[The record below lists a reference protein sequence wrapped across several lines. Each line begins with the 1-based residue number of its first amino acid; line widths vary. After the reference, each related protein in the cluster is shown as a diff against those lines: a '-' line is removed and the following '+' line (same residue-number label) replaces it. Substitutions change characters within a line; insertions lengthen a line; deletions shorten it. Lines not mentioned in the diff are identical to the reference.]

1 MGICDLDKKI
11 LLCKSRLGNRLKKAA
26 VGATVEQA
34 WMEVIMIGEVLEAAG
49 LDEYDRDAATSGLC
63 GTFALAFKAACPDV
77 SFGLICM
84 TDKTGSPVVASD
96 GIPFWRHVVVVD
108 QDRLFDVD
116 GEVRLDDL
124 IANYCW
130 DNKSGGT
137 GTLLPV
143 SEDRLT
149 EILKSDRK
157 SFDDRWLAK
166 WSEDLGRGSCFVR
179 ESIVSMWI

>member
-1 MGICDLDKKI
+1 
-11 LLCKSRLGNRLKKAA
+11 
-26 VGATVEQA
+26 
-34 WMEVIMIGEVLEAAG
+34 MIGEVLEAAG
-49 LDEYDRDAATSGLC
+49 LDEYDRDVATSGLC
-63 GTFALAFKAACPDV
+63 GTFALALKAACPDV

-96 GIPFWRHVVVVD
+96 GIPFWRHVVAVD

-124 IANYCW
+124 IENYCW
-130 DNKSGGT
+130 DNKFGGT

-149 EILKSDRK
+149 AILKSDQK

-166 WSEDLGRGSCFVR
+166 WSEDLERGCRLVQ
-179 ESIVSMWI
+179 EPILSMTI

>member
-1 MGICDLDKKI
+1 
-11 LLCKSRLGNRLKKAA
+11 
-26 VGATVEQA
+26 
-34 WMEVIMIGEVLEAAG
+34 MIGEVLEAAG

-63 GTFALAFKAACPDV
+63 GTFALALKAACPDGT
-77 SFGLICM
+77 FGLICM
-84 TDKTGSPVVASD
+84 TDKTGSPVIAPD

-108 QDRLFDVD
+108 EDYLFDVD
-116 GEVRLDDL
+116 GEVLLADL

-130 DNKSGGT
+130 DNKIGGT

-149 EILKSDRK
+149 AILKSDRK

-166 WSEDLGRGSCFVR
+166 WSEDLERGRLLVQEPTGSMA
-179 ESIVSMWI
+179 I